1 MRIIGGRAGGV
12 LLKAPKGLQV
22 RPTADLVRQAIFN
35 SLGARV
41 QGARVLE
48 LFGGTGALSLEC
60 LSRGACEALC
70 IERSAKHARY
80 IAQNFQ
86 HARLPAG
93 DLRVRVLDVFTA
105 LPQLAAEHRQ
115 FDLIL
120 ADPPFGDKNVGH
132 RSTSLSQKLLDDPHL
147 PAVLAPD
154 GWFILGHAK
163 RDVLTVPEP
172 WRERKTLKH
181 GDSQVAFLLMIEPR
195 PDCDKVG
202 RAPDEIA
209 SPPPS

>member
-12 LLKAPKGLQV
+12 RLKAPRGLQV
-22 RPTADLVRQAIFN
+22 RPTPDLVRQAIFN

-60 LSRGACEALC
+60 LSRGALEALC

-80 IAQNFQ
+80 IEQNFQ
-86 HARLPAG
+86 HAGLPAG
-93 DLRVRVLDVFTA
+93 GFRVRVLDVFTA

-120 ADPPFGDKNVGH
+120 ADPPFGDKNVGR
-132 RSTSLSQKLLDDPHL
+132 RSTSMSQKLLDDLDL
-147 PAVLAPD
+147 PSVLAPE
-154 GWFILGHAK
+154 GWLILGHAK
-163 RDVLTVPEP
+163 RDVLTVPEA
-172 WRERKTLKH
+172 WRELKTLKH
-181 GDSQVAFLLMIEPR
+181 GDSQVGFLLKVEPR
-195 PDCDKVG
+195 PDCDMVG
-202 RAPDEIA
+202 RTPDEIA
-209 SPPPS
+209 TQRPS